1 MPQPPL
7 LCEEGNIP
15 HSTFL
20 QFIHTFYDRPR
31 SLAFDIVGGH
41 RPPLELGRSTT
52 AARPRQVRGSRRQRV
67 VKYWPRAVNS
77 CILNPKN
84 ICHWEAYEARL
95 PWIHLC
101 PVVGCMGAASSQSS
115 T

>member
-1 MPQPPL
+1 MSRYSNPASFAPSGDLEKSP
-7 LCEEGNIP
+7 
-15 HSTFL
+15 TFCADATRRGDTRL
-20 QFIHTFYDRPR
+20 WADRLRLPAR
-31 SLAFDIVGGH
+31 
-41 RPPLELGRSTT
+41 GR
-52 AARPRQVRGSRRQRV
+52 VRGSRRQLG
-67 VKYWPRAVNS
+67 VKYWPQAVNS